1 MRGTLGGAEAIYKL
15 DAKAEVGRKDSHEK
29 ASENLDFQFALATLH
44 LQSLMSVAVMCDCS
58 AEDNNLTPE
67 MAQLMSCFAENLY
80 RITYGLDEAVGRIA
94 NLCNFKDWPSVYQFK
109 KELIENLPSS
119 AKSPR

>member
-1 MRGTLGGAEAIYKL
+1 MRGTLGDAEAVYKL
-15 DAKAEVGRKDSHEK
+15 DAKAEGGRKDSYEK
-29 ASENLDFQFALATLH
+29 PSESLDFQFALATVH

-67 MAQLMSCFAENLY
+67 MAQLMASFSENLH
-80 RITYGLDEAVGRIA
+80 RITYGLDEAIGRIA
-94 NLCNFKDWPSVYQFK
+94 RLCDFKDWLSVYQFK
-109 KELIENLPSS
+109 KELIEHLSSS